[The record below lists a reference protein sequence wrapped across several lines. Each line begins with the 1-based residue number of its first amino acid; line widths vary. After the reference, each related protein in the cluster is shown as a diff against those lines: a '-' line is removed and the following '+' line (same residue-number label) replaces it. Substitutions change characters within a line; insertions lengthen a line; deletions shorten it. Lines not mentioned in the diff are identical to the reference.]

1 MKIFLMKYYF
11 LIAGYDQSRG
21 TLSSRIIFVQS
32 VGHLQVIYL
41 LYDFMGYYVLL
52 FIYLFDFS
60 II

>member
-41 LYDFMGYYVLL
+41 LYDFM
-52 FIYLFDFS
+52 
-60 II
+60 